1 MPSKKPKTSPPPD
14 TPTLW
19 WHVPEDEWYSSA
31 IAHWSEHVASDTDD
45 GVLGGYGDI
54 DDVDARGSLEFVAR
68 WRSTREATTTTR
80 RSVRTATTTTVAAP
94 PPAPAPLA
102 GTLALDCGAGI
113 GRVTEGVLLRVCE
126 RVELVEVSPALLAAA
141 RERLAPAAPRVA
153 FTAASLRDFR
163 PPAGA
168 YDLVWLQWVLGH
180 LTDTDVVALLARCRA
195 ALRAGGAIVIK
206 DNTAAPSECDAGNG
220 NYLLDPGN
228 AAVIRTIA
236 HLRALSKRAGLR
248 VVDAEQQF
256 GFPKE
261 LHDVRM
267 YLLMP

>member
-1 MPSKKPKTSPPPD
+1 M
-14 TPTLW
+14 
-19 WHVPEDEWYSSA
+19 
-31 IAHWSEHVASDTDD
+31 
-45 GVLGGYGDI
+45 
-54 DDVDARGSLEFVAR
+54 
-68 WRSTREATTTTR
+68 
-80 RSVRTATTTTVAAP
+80 RTN
-94 PPAPAPLA
+94 
-102 GTLALDCGAGI
+102 
-113 GRVTEGVLLRVCE
+113 
-126 RVELVEVSPALLAAA
+126 
-141 RERLAPAAPRVA
+141 
-153 FTAASLRDFR
+153 SLRDFR

>member
-1 MPSKKPKTSPPPD
+1 MALLGLHTSQPPQPAA
-14 TPTLW
+14 TPLQL
-19 WHVPEDEWYSSA
+19 V
-31 IAHWSEHVASDTDD
+31 V
-45 GVLGGYGDI
+45 VQ
-54 DDVDARGSLEFVAR
+54 V
-68 WRSTREATTTTR
+68 
-80 RSVRTATTTTVAAP
+80 
-94 PPAPAPLA
+94 
-102 GTLALDCGAGI
+102 
-113 GRVTEGVLLRVCE
+113 
-126 RVELVEVSPALLAAA
+126 VELVSRSAAMRHLGRA
-141 RERLAPAAPRVA
+141 GMYFRGEKLPAALRKW
-153 FTAASLRDFR
+153 AAEELH
-163 PPAGA
+163 AVTK
-168 YDLVWLQWVLGH
+168 LVEEKATLA
-180 LTDTDVVALLARCRA
+180 DVVALLARCRA

>member
-1 MPSKKPKTSPPPD
+1 MSKRPCK
-14 TPTLW
+14 
-19 WHVPEDEWYSSA
+19 
-31 IAHWSEHVASDTDD
+31 
-45 GVLGGYGDI
+45 
-54 DDVDARGSLEFVAR
+54 
-68 WRSTREATTTTR
+68 
-80 RSVRTATTTTVAAP
+80 
-94 PPAPAPLA
+94 
-102 GTLALDCGAGI
+102 
-113 GRVTEGVLLRVCE
+113 
-126 RVELVEVSPALLAAA
+126 LAAHSA
-141 RERLAPAAPRVA
+141 RLKFTQASLREFAPAAG
-153 FTAASLRDFR
+153 S
-163 PPAGA
+163 
-168 YDLVWLQWVLGH
+168 YDLVWAQWVLGH

>member
-1 MPSKKPKTSPPPD
+1 MRTRSSSPPATGPSR
-14 TPTLW
+14 TTL
-19 WHVPEDEWYSSA
+19 PRPSP
-31 IAHWSEHVASDTDD
+31 WS
-45 GVLGGYGDI
+45 L
-54 DDVDARGSLEFVAR
+54 
-68 WRSTREATTTTR
+68 
-80 RSVRTATTTTVAAP
+80 
-94 PPAPAPLA
+94 
-102 GTLALDCGAGI
+102 
-113 GRVTEGVLLRVCE
+113 
-126 RVELVEVSPALLAAA
+126 
-141 RERLAPAAPRVA
+141 
-153 FTAASLRDFR
+153 TAASLRDFR